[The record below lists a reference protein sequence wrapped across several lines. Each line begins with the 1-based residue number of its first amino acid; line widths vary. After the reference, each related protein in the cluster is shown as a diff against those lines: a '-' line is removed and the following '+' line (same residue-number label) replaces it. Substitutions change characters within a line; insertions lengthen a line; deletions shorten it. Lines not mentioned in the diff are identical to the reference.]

1 MSEIFIIY
9 EIAAVTLI
17 IDVPATSTTSGLFQI
32 DSIKVYIAVVILS
45 INDNI

>member
-1 MSEIFIIY
+1 MIY

-17 IDVPATSTTSGLFQI
+17 IDAPATSTTSALFQI
-32 DSIKVYIAVVILS
+32 DSMKVYAAVVILT